1 MQIKRGP
8 FGYYACEKIDSPDR
22 LCKYAEEVIAGSKSD
37 FYLTPGTEYVGSGI
51 MCYFEFSGYMPVT
64 DPEFSVFSSGNKVT
78 TRRKEA
84 KLLSLRRSSLGDLF
98 YSFVEFLDNLI
109 SPSCIVMDPDMVFT
123 DPDGI
128 TIKLCCLPVKS
139 KPEDLCLSS
148 LGASRFEQLLIC
160 DFFKSV
166 ITDDE
171 RNALVFSVKENNESM
186 FLKIAGIL
194 KGDDGNPPVLQD
206 NENTFLL
213 SNVTSKSTSEKF
225 SRTEK
230 DLIISCISAV
240 FSFVSLILNILL
252 PCFLFFILSLIILIT
267 SLLNRRKH
275 KESAREGDIQH
286 QSEQRSAI
294 LFSDPTPSYQNTL
307 QRKNKNNYKMN
318 KNSLILKPEEQDVYF
333 SPLKTGKLLLIS
345 DHKGINTRY
354 AVYLEK
360 TNIGSDCFLSDI
372 VLDDPDVSPLHA
384 VIEQNNGA
392 FYLMPYE
399 GTGKTYIEDS
409 PVDNG
414 RSYEIKSGQKLT
426 FGDID
431 FRFSTDNTQSLF

>member
-8 FGYYACEKIDSPDR
+8 FGYYACEKLDSPDR

-51 MCYFEFSGYMPVT
+51 MCYYEFSGYMPVT
-64 DPEFSVFSSGNKVT
+64 DPEFSVFSSGNRVIS
-78 TRRKEA
+78 RRKEA

-98 YSFVEFLDNLI
+98 YSFVGFLDNLI

-123 DPDGI
+123 DPEGI

-148 LGASRFEQLLIC
+148 LGASRFEQLLNC

-166 ITDDE
+166 ISDDE

-194 KGDDGNPPVLQD
+194 KSDDGNSPLLQ
-206 NENTFLL
+206 EKESAFLL
-213 SNVTSKSTSEKF
+213 FNDAAKSDTKTLSG
-225 SRTEK
+225 TEK
-230 DLIISCISAV
+230 DLMISGISAV
-240 FSFVSLILNILL
+240 FSFLSLKLELLL
-252 PCFLFFILSLIILIT
+252 PCLLFFILSLIILGT
-267 SLLNRRKH
+267 TLLNRRKH
-275 KESAREGDIQH
+275 KGSERDGEKQK

-294 LFSDPTPSYQNTL
+294 LFSDTAPSYQNTI

-318 KNSLILKPEEQDVYF
+318 KNSLIVKPDEQDLRI
-333 SPLKTGKLLLIS
+333 SSLKTGRLLLIS

-354 AVYLEK
+354 AVYLDK
-360 TNIGSDCFLSDI
+360 TTIGSDCFLSDI

-384 VIEQNNGA
+384 AIEQKNGS
-392 FYLMPYE
+392 FYLLPYE

-409 PVDNG
+409 PVGNG
-414 RSYEIKSGQKLT
+414 RSYEIKTGQKIT

-431 FRFSTDNTQSLF
+431 FRFSTDNTH